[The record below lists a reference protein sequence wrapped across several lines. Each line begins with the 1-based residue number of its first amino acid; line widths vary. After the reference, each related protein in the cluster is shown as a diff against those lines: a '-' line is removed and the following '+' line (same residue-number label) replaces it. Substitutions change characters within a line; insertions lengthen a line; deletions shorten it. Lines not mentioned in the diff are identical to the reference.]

1 MPIARTY
8 QCTECFHRLE
18 VILSSEQWND
28 PPPDCPLCAQQ
39 QMQQQFKP
47 FSIGNTPTAQANAIA
62 EKIAAEDYH
71 VADMN
76 RDHRL
81 ESTPKTRYKDPGS
94 DRSTWGVAN
103 EALQQAVALGR
114 QTRLQH
120 GSGLDILQAN
130 LKSGVERDLIADSKK
145 RMIRLT

>member
-1 MPIARTY
+1 MPIVRTY

-18 VILSSEQWND
+18 VTLSSEQWND
-28 PPPDCPLCAQQ
+28 PPPDCPHCAQQ

-47 FSIGNTPTAQANAIA
+47 FGIGNTQTAQANAIA

-71 VADMN
+71 VADFQ
-76 RDHRL
+76 RDHRI
-81 ESTPKTRYKDPGS
+81 ESVPKTRYKDPGS
-94 DRSTWGVAN
+94 DPSTWGVAN

-114 QTRLQH
+114 QSRLRH